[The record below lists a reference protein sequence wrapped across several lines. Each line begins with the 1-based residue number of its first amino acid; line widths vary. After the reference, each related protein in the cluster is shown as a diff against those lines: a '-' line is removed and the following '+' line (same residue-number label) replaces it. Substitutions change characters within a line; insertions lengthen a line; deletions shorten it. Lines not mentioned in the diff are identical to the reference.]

1 MEHKSQYEFIPSIS
15 GTVDT
20 NKNKLLN
27 NEPWMKINRQ
37 DENQYGKQISLVE
50 ISQNVTTPFMTT
62 CDL

>member
-1 MEHKSQYEFIPSIS
+1 M
-15 GTVDT
+15 DT

-50 ISQNVTTPFMTT
+50 ISQNVTSIYDYMRLVVV
-62 CDL
+62 CD